1 MKYNRNSNKHN
12 KSSGQVLVL
21 VALIFLGLMAAIG
34 LAVDTG
40 LVFINYAN
48 LRRAVDSASLAAATQ
63 FRLNV
68 SEASMKKMAIE
79 YLKLN
84 NVEDPSA
91 VITTCDTEPGLCPND
106 GTGLGRKLVH
116 VRASSSVKMNFI
128 SLIGIDNI
136 TVNAESVAEAASLDV
151 ILVLDTSE
159 SMTFGEPKNNAA
171 AHGGVD
177 MRDPRN
183 CNAAD
188 PGGADGYPGECH
200 PFQEV
205 KDAAVGFVNQ
215 LYFPYDR
222 VGVITFDR
230 WSDSSGRLDL
240 TNNKSNIINYIKNRQ
255 VTSWMQV
262 CPYETTDKATA
273 SPCADYS
280 KGYYE
285 MSCSWFIDTNPHDP
299 TSCGTTNIGAGM
311 EVANKMVAIPGIMR
325 QNSLW
330 VVILLTDGAANASV
344 NLDDPNDPG
353 PADVEYFGYCPT
365 STWTQQPFCRDPF
378 SDPYSTGA
386 HRHALNTANYDSAD
400 YAYDMIDLVAD
411 RKNNAASKLIYTIGL
426 GDLVTA
432 NSACIDPGTG
442 LPYSPPR
449 CDPEAGQK
457 LLEYAADKGDGVYYF
472 APNTN
477 QLKRVFQ
484 AIAENIAFRLTH

>member
-1 MKYNRNSNKHN
+1 MKTYNKSNKKG
-12 KSSGQVLVL
+12 KSTGQVLVL

-40 LVFINYAN
+40 LVFINYSY
-48 LRRAVDSASLAAATQ
+48 LRRAVDAASLAAATQ
-63 FRLNV
+63 YRMNV
-68 SEASMKKMAIE
+68 TEATMAKMAVE

-84 NVEDPSA
+84 NIEDPG
-91 VITTCDTEPGLCPND
+91 VNITTCDTEPGLCPND

-116 VRASSSVKMNFI
+116 VRASSTIKTYFI

-136 TVNAESVAEAASLDV
+136 TVHAESVAEAASLDV

-205 KDAAVGFVNQ
+205 KEAAVGFVNQ

-255 VTSWMQV
+255 VT
-262 CPYETTDKATA
+262 P
-273 SPCADYS
+273 
-280 KGYYE
+280 
-285 MSCSWFIDTNPHDP
+285 
-299 TSCGTTNIGAGM
+299 
-311 EVANKMVAIPGIMR
+311 
-325 QNSLW
+325 
-330 VVILLTDGAANASV
+330 
-344 NLDDPNDPG
+344 
-353 PADVEYFGYCPT
+353 
-365 STWTQQPFCRDPF
+365 
-378 SDPYSTGA
+378 
-386 HRHALNTANYDSAD
+386 
-400 YAYDMIDLVAD
+400 
-411 RKNNAASKLIYTIGL
+411 
-426 GDLVTA
+426 
-432 NSACIDPGTG
+432 
-442 LPYSPPR
+442 
-449 CDPEAGQK
+449 
-457 LLEYAADKGDGVYYF
+457 
-472 APNTN
+472 
-477 QLKRVFQ
+477 
-484 AIAENIAFRLTH
+484 